1 MCFQYSIKKAL
12 SIDGTELAMDEEE
25 LRSINQVRFRASF
38 IHRAQKA
45 KNVISVLS
53 PARDPTDCKRT
64 NLDRLQ
70 GTSYNLSLML
80 KYFYAILRDITCGAF
95 NLLYIHIRCS
105 LSFALFFLVIRAQIF
120 AYEIEGKVTFFHI
133 RSLMQ
138 FFLKSLIHNGIERV
152 GVIIK
157 YELISCGFSC
167 RAIIVSRRKN

>member
-120 AYEIEGKVTFFHI
+120 AYEIEGKRREMQSHI
-133 RSLMQ
+133 FSH
-138 FFLKSLIHNGIERV
+138 SLIDAILFE
-152 GVIIK
+152 IIN
-157 YELISCGFSC
+157 SQWH
-167 RAIIVSRRKN
+167 RARG